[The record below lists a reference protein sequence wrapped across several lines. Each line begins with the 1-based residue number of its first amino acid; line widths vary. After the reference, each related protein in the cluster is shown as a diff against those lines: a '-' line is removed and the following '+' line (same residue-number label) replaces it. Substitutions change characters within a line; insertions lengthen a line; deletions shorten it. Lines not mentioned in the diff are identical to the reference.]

1 MLSMTLTQ
9 QLELI
14 QTATSV
20 EAIAPALQALVEE
33 SRLECLG
40 DRPPFVLTA
49 MIQLLKHPRG
59 AIAQRVSDALEQ
71 LGSDAVVPL
80 LRAFEDCQDQ
90 GIQARLV
97 QILAKIGDE
106 RALGLFVDLVG
117 AEIANHCQGNVR
129 RIAARGL
136 GKILRSHPSPTQ
148 HQGAINR
155 LIWAVQNPEDWAL
168 RYAAALSLAEIA
180 TDDTIQAL
188 KTVLQQEQEHP
199 GSSGCDP
206 IVQQRIERLL
216 LA

>member
-1 MLSMTLTQ
+1 MTLTQ
-9 QLELI
+9 QLEFI

-20 EAIAPALQALVEE
+20 EAIAPELPTLVEE
-33 SRLECLG
+33 ARWECRG
-40 DRPPFVLTA
+40 DRPPLVLTTL
-49 MIQLLKHPRG
+49 IQLLNHPQG
-59 AIAQRVSDALEQ
+59 AIVNQVSDSLEQ
-71 LGSDAVVPL
+71 LGSEAVVPL
-80 LRAFEDCQDQ
+80 LRAFEDCRDQ

-106 RALGLFVDLVG
+106 RALDLLVNMVG

-136 GKILRSHPSPTQ
+136 GRILRSHPSPSQ
-148 HQGAINR
+148 HKGAINK
-155 LIWAVQNPEDWAL
+155 LIWALQNPQDWGL

-180 TDDTIQAL
+180 TDETLQAL
-188 KTVLQQEQEHP
+188 KTVLQQEQNYP

-216 LA
+216 SV

>member
-1 MLSMTLTQ
+1 MTLTQ

-20 EAIAPALQALVEE
+20 EAIAPELPALVEE
-33 SRLECLG
+33 ARLECIG
-40 DRPPFVLTA
+40 DRPPLVLATL
-49 MIQLLKHPRG
+49 IQLLNHPQG
-59 AIAQRVSDALEQ
+59 AIVNRVSDSLEQ

-106 RALGLFVDLVG
+106 RALDLFVDMVG

-136 GKILRSHPSPTQ
+136 GQVLRSHPSPSQ
-148 HQGAINR
+148 HQGAINK

-180 TDDTIQAL
+180 TDETLQAL

-216 LA
+216 LT